1 MKTSVACFAA
11 LLVAVTPVIDFAATP
26 DPVVKAQLERK
37 GTPFEVDSDG
47 DYAILVRIDDDRTQ
61 QVWVRSVIEK
71 TNHQAVRE
79 IWSRAY
85 QAEGDAFPARIA
97 NELLEHSNTLKL
109 GAWVKNGDSAMMVIK
124 IPADGSAD
132 LLDEAI
138 DLAAVTA
145 DKMELELTGKDD
157 F

>member
-1 MKTSVACFAA
+1 MNVRVVCIAA
-11 LLVAVTPVIDFAATP
+11 LLAAVTPAAFAATP
-26 DPVVKAQLERK
+26 DAVVKAQLERK
-37 GTPFEVDSDG
+37 ETPYEIDSDG
-47 DYAILVRIDDDRTQ
+47 DFAILVRIDDDRTQ
-61 QVWVRSVIEK
+61 QVWVRSVVEK

-109 GAWVKNGDSAMMVIK
+109 GGWVKNGDSAMMVIK
-124 IPADGSAD
+124 IPADASAD
-132 LLDEAI
+132 VLDVAI

>member
-1 MKTSVACFAA
+1 MKVRVVCIAA
-11 LLVAVTPVIDFAATP
+11 MLAAVTPAAFAATP
-26 DPVVKAQLERK
+26 DAIVKAQLERK
-37 GTPFEVDSDG
+37 ETPYEIDSDG
-47 DYAILVRIDDDRTQ
+47 DFAILVRIDDDRTQ
-61 QVWVRSVIEK
+61 QVWVRSVVEK
-71 TNHQAVRE
+71 TDHQAVRE

-85 QAEGDAFPARIA
+85 QADGDAFPARIA

-109 GAWVKNGDSAMMVIK
+109 GGWVKNGDSAMMVVK
-124 IPADGSAD
+124 IPADASAD
-132 LLDEAI
+132 VLDEAI

>member
-1 MKTSVACFAA
+1 MKVRVVCIAA
-11 LLVAVTPVIDFAATP
+11 MLAAVTPAAFAVTP
-26 DPVVKAQLERK
+26 DAIVKAQLERK
-37 GTPFEVDSDG
+37 ETPYEIDSDG
-47 DYAILVRIDDDRTQ
+47 DFAILVRIDDDRTQ
-61 QVWVRSVIEK
+61 QVWVRSVVEK
-71 TNHQAVRE
+71 TDHQAVRE

-85 QAEGDAFPARIA
+85 QADGDAFPARIA

-109 GAWVKNGDSAMMVIK
+109 GGWVKNGDSAMMVIK
-124 IPADGSAD
+124 IPADASAD
-132 LLDEAI
+132 VLDEAI

>member
-1 MKTSVACFAA
+1 MKTPVACFAA
-11 LLVAVTPVIDFAATP
+11 LLVALTPAAFAATP
-26 DPVVKAQLERK
+26 DPVIKAQLERK
-37 GTPFEVDSDG
+37 ETPYEIDSDG
-47 DYAILVRIDDDRTQ
+47 DYAILVRIDDERTQ

-109 GAWVKNGDSAMMVIK
+109 GGWVKNGDSAMMVIK
-124 IPADGSAD
+124 IPADAGAD
-132 LLDEAI
+132 VLDEAI

>member
-1 MKTSVACFAA
+1 MKVRVVCIAA
-11 LLVAVTPVIDFAATP
+11 MLAAVTPAAFAVTP
-26 DPVVKAQLERK
+26 DAIVKAQLERK
-37 GTPFEVDSDG
+37 ETPYEIDSDG
-47 DYAILVRIDDDRTQ
+47 DFAILVRIDDDRTQ
-61 QVWVRSVIEK
+61 QVWVRSVVEK
-71 TNHQAVRE
+71 TDHQAVRE

-85 QAEGDAFPARIA
+85 QADGDAFPARIA

-109 GAWVKNGDSAMMVIK
+109 GGWVKNGDSAMMVVK
-124 IPADGSAD
+124 IPADASAD
-132 LLDEAI
+132 VLDEAI

>member
-1 MKTSVACFAA
+1 MKVRVVCIAA
-11 LLVAVTPVIDFAATP
+11 MLAAVTPAAFAVTP
-26 DPVVKAQLERK
+26 DAIVKAQLERK
-37 GTPFEVDSDG
+37 ETPYEIDSDG
-47 DYAILVRIDDDRTQ
+47 DFAILVRIDDDRTQ
-61 QVWVRSVIEK
+61 QVWVRSVVEK
-71 TNHQAVRE
+71 TDHQAVRE

-109 GAWVKNGDSAMMVIK
+109 GGWVKNGDSAMMVIK
-124 IPADGSAD
+124 IPADASAD
-132 LLDEAI
+132 VLDEAI